1 MTLNSFFILLLLFL
15 FIFFSLNF
23 LRTKHCVRVSC
34 LRIFSKKKKK
44 IIRIILIKGRNIV
57 RVEWIHILSYHTCI
71 IRNRYLPQQ
80 VPLVSFSNLR
90 LVHLC
95 QAFHELTQIL
105 FSLSFG
111 QLNPSHHHLQYYFLS
126 IWARLAYIVLL
137 YANLHIGIEVMR
149 CHIPRVF
156 MGRSGLNFRYSPII
170 GHAILNQQFSY
181 WQGQHK
187 EDVNVYFLKLFP
199 SLFQLLFLHHFI
211 IDFGTRSFSYLIHLM
226 A

>member
-1 MTLNSFFILLLLFL
+1 MLLLFL

-111 QLNPSHHHLQYYFLS
+111 QLNPSPHHLHPYHHLQYYFFKYLS
-126 IWARLAYIVLL
+126 QASIY
-137 YANLHIGIEVMR
+137 
-149 CHIPRVF
+149 C
-156 MGRSGLNFRYSPII
+156 PII
-170 GHAILNQQFSY
+170 CKLTHWHQSDALSRTKGGH
-181 WQGQHK
+181 G
-187 EDVNVYFLKLFP
+187 
-199 SLFQLLFLHHFI
+199 
-211 IDFGTRSFSYLIHLM
+211 
-226 A
+226 